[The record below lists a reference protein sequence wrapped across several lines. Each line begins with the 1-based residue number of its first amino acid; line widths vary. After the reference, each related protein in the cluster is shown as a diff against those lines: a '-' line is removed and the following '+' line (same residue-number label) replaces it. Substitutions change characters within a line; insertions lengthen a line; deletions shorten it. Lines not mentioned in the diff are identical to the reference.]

1 MTFDMEVWDQ
11 RFRRT
16 LLLTA
21 VALGVLDYWAGGA
34 NPWFRSG
41 FVITIAG
48 CVGYFTNFLA
58 IKMLFQPKK
67 GQVLGWRGLVPKN
80 QAHIARSL
88 GESVQAQLLSPDI
101 VLAYI
106 AERQLIERS
115 TAALAEWIDANLQ
128 KPEVRRE
135 ITTVIVTLL
144 NERGP
149 ELLTAIFDL
158 GEEGAK
164 GVARNP
170 QSIEAYW
177 QRVRA
182 ALNDFLQDAENREL
196 VMHFIRRVL
205 SQQMP
210 MMADW
215 LDRAI
220 EGYLQQKRGV
230 GRVGLGLKSLLS
242 IDQAAIEQLLTRFV
256 QDERIANEVLV
267 MLDAIMQS
275 VQADL
280 ASESKQ
286 ATLQHELE
294 IWIGKISSVSR
305 RHLLP
310 AISEQFGDYLSN
322 EANWSQVENLL
333 IRFIQWLKDRAL
345 SVLHSDTGKT
355 YLRAAIERAVQQ
367 LNVTGLVEQQVMKL
381 DSDELEAMVLNN
393 TGGNLTIIQVL
404 GGVLGLIVGLVQV
417 HLFFAVP
424 LGGAAAA
431 VWVAYRLNQRRYR
444 DA

>member
-1 MTFDMEVWDQ
+1 MTVDLVSWDQ
-11 RFRRT
+11 RFRRA
-16 LLLTA
+16 LLLMA
-21 VALGVLDYWAGGA
+21 VALGVLDYWAGGMNA
-34 NPWFRSG
+34 WFRSG

-88 GESVQAQLLSPDI
+88 GQSVQAQLLSPDI

-106 AERQLIERS
+106 AERRLIERS
-115 TAALAEWIDANLQ
+115 TEALAEWIDSNLQ

-149 ELLTAIFDL
+149 ELLTATFDL

-164 GVARNP
+164 GIARNP
-170 QSIEAYW
+170 QAIEAYW

-196 VMHFIRRVL
+196 VMHVISRVL

-210 MMADW
+210 MIADW
-215 LDRAI
+215 VDRAI

-230 GRVGLGLKSLLS
+230 GRVGLGLKNLLS
-242 IDQAAIEQLLTRFV
+242 IDQAAIQQVLTRFV
-256 QDERIANEVLV
+256 QDGRMADEVLV

-294 IWIGKISSVSR
+294 IWIAKISGVSR
-305 RHLLP
+305 RHVLP
-310 AISEQFGDYLSN
+310 AMSEQFADYLNN
-322 EANWSQVENLL
+322 ERNWAQVENLL

-345 SVLHSDTGKT
+345 SVLHSSTGQT

-417 HLFFAVP
+417 HLFFALP
-424 LGGAAAA
+424 LGGAAVA
-431 VWVAYRLNQRRYR
+431 VWVAYRVNERRYR
-444 DA
+444 DR

>member
-1 MTFDMEVWDQ
+1 MTVDMEVWDQ

>member
-1 MTFDMEVWDQ
+1 M
-11 RFRRT
+11 
-16 LLLTA
+16 
-21 VALGVLDYWAGGA
+21 
-34 NPWFRSG
+34 
-41 FVITIAG
+41 
-48 CVGYFTNFLA
+48 
-58 IKMLFQPKK
+58 
-67 GQVLGWRGLVPKN
+67 
-80 QAHIARSL
+80 
-88 GESVQAQLLSPDI
+88 LSPDI

-322 EANWSQVENLL
+322 EGNWSQVENLL